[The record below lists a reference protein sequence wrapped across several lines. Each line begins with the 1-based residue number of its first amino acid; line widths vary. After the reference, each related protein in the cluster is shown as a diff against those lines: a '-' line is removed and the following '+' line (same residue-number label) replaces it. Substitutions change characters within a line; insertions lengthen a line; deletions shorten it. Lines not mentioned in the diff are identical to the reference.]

1 MEEDGFKLV
10 KSKKSSKKN
19 KKSTNIVLAEKIKEA
34 LSSEEISDFV
44 RKLKIAQDEFEA
56 SEFFLDFLQSWTA
69 FSKQHTQVDR
79 IVCLGLGNFAQSPNS
94 SSQVSSKFQ
103 LLLLLSFAKH
113 ANIAN
118 NDEVFVYD
126 PILTCSEK
134 TILTKLNL
142 KLFETNQEGHYLFEK
157 NTTVYFLPHCPKQL
171 LNNLL
176 WSNWDNLDFVYIIG
190 NSFKNINLNFSAN
203 QLQSVK
209 YIQQVSD
216 VIKETNIK
224 NSFQY
229 KDIFNNLSFHR
240 FELTKKLP
248 PKSPTVPKYSED
260 LEFVQK
266 NHGINIEGL
275 TLSD

>member
-1 MEEDGFKLV
+1 MLTQDHKYSTEHQQIYPFFEPHPPRPYAYVIYGWFINRIDPSDIFSSHYDTFVDKL
-10 KSKKSSKKN
+10 S
-19 KKSTNIVLAEKIKEA
+19 
-34 LSSEEISDFV
+34 FYC

-69 FSKQHTQVDR
+69 FSKQDTQVDR

-134 TILTKLNL
+134 KILTKLNL

-216 VIKETNIK
+216 VIKGNRSLHCGVF
-224 NSFQY
+224 SFLFQKKCY
-229 KDIFNNLSFHR
+229 HDIMKFGYF
-240 FELTKKLP
+240 
-248 PKSPTVPKYSED
+248 
-260 LEFVQK
+260 
-266 NHGINIEGL
+266 
-275 TLSD
+275 

>member
-1 MEEDGFKLV
+1 MSPYTDVIYGWSLNENDQL
-10 KSKKSSKKN
+10 
-19 KKSTNIVLAEKIKEA
+19 
-34 LSSEEISDFV
+34 DFV
-44 RKLKIAQDEFEA
+44 SSHYDIFVDITCGMLSFYCRKLKIAQDEFEA

-113 ANIAN
+113 ANIAK

-142 KLFETNQEGHYLFEK
+142 RLFETNQEGHYLFEK
-157 NTTVYFLPHCPKQL
+157 DTTVYFLPHCPKQL

-190 NSFKNINLNFSAN
+190 NSFKNLNLNFSAN

-216 VIKETNIK
+216 VIKG
-224 NSFQY
+224 NSLLHWGVF
-229 KDIFNNLSFHR
+229 SFL
-240 FELTKKLP
+240 F
-248 PKSPTVPKYSED
+248 
-260 LEFVQK
+260 
-266 NHGINIEGL
+266 
-275 TLSD
+275 